1 MHMSVRRPVVLVAPM
16 DAIVIYD
23 VRGTYGHICVLCI
36 KSVEEMCVRDIS
48 HIGSQPLG
56 LLRGQRAD
64 TVDGREKREN
74 QTEKKIRNYI
84 GSTNQYG
91 FIHRSY

>member
-64 TVDGREKREN
+64 TVDGLKER
-74 QTEKKIRNYI
+74 KIRPRRKLKLYREY
-84 GSTNQYG
+84 QPVW
-91 FIHRSY
+91 IHTPY